1 MNDIDRDHLDLF
13 LIVDNILMS
22 RAIKKKKPP
31 VTSVNSLTKFSSLQP
46 QATQPPSSILQ
57 DTHTHTHTQWNIT
70 QPETGVKC

>member
-22 RAIKKKKPP
+22 RAIKKKTTCRINKF
-31 VTSVNSLTKFSSLQP
+31 LKFSSLQP

-57 DTHTHTHTQWNIT
+57 RHTHPFCGILLNQK
-70 QPETGVKC
+70 QE